1 MGRVLEQ
8 LFSFLL
14 WMAGLGVSLMLIHNF
29 AADEPEVDA
38 MARAQ
43 ACEGVKAPCDE
54 LLISFER
61 SSLGRSFRITVRGED
76 ISIRCRREHIVFGEY
91 RCTRWPPAAPPVAAS
106 SSPVASSSGSAL
118 PAPRGGSTKRTAPPP
133 GAGKPESRL

>member
-1 MGRVLEQ
+1 MGRVLER

-29 AADEPEVDA
+29 AAEEPEVDA

-43 ACEGVKAPCDE
+43 ACEGVQAPCDE
-54 LLISFER
+54 LLISFQR
-61 SSLGRSFRITVRGED
+61 SSLGRSFRIAVRGED

-91 RCTRWPPAAPPVAAS
+91 RCTRWPPAAPPAAAS
-106 SSPVASSSGSAL
+106 SSPVATSAGSAL
-118 PAPRGGSTKRTAPPP
+118 PASRGGGAKRAAPPP
-133 GAGKPESRL
+133 SVGKPESRL

>member
-29 AADEPEVDA
+29 VAEEPEVDA

-43 ACEGVKAPCDE
+43 ACEGVQAPCDE
-54 LLISFER
+54 LLISSVR
-61 SSLGRSFRITVRGED
+61 SSLGRSFHLTVRGED

-91 RCTRWPPAAPPVAAS
+91 RCTRWPPAAPPAAAS
-106 SSPVASSSGSAL
+106 SSPVASSAGSAL
-118 PAPRGGSTKRTAPPP
+118 PAPRSGRAKRAAPPP
-133 GAGKPESRL
+133 SAGRPESRL